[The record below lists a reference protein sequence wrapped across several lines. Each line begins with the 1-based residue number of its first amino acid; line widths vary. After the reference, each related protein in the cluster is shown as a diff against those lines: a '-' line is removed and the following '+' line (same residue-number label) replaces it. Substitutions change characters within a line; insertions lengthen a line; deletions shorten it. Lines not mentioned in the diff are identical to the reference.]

1 MTLSAWIIFAS
12 FWAVFV
18 TTPGPNAVNC
28 INVAMTYG
36 FKTSLVCVA
45 GIFTQASLFLGLSA
59 AGLTALMATS
69 ETTFLI
75 VKWFGAAFLVFLG
88 LRGWIM
94 ATRPIKSHPP
104 SKNSLYLRAVAIATI
119 NPKSIAGYFAAFTQF
134 VQPDRPVSQQMWVI
148 APTALMLTTLSY
160 SGYCAVGAFLVGA
173 ARFGPVLCH
182 LRRFIGDFGMMDQFA
197 ILIPLSVL
205 LGFLFAA
212 VVLNLTPGSDVMFTI
227 ASAIKGGVPAG
238 IAAATGVAL
247 GSFVHVTLTTFGL
260 AALLAT
266 LPWVFQVIKWG
277 GVFYLSLLAYQ
288 AWTATAPN
296 DTADTG
302 RASYWR
308 ALKQGC
314 ITNVTNPKVAL
325 FILAFLPQFAD
336 EK

>member
-1 MTLSAWIIFAS
+1 MHPKRS
-12 FWAVFV
+12 
-18 TTPGPNAVNC
+18 
-28 INVAMTYG
+28 
-36 FKTSLVCVA
+36 
-45 GIFTQASLFLGLSA
+45 
-59 AGLTALMATS
+59 
-69 ETTFLI
+69 
-75 VKWFGAAFLVFLG
+75 
-88 LRGWIM
+88 
-94 ATRPIKSHPP
+94 TRPPRRGQRRKRRKS
-104 SKNSLYLRAVAIATI
+104 
-119 NPKSIAGYFAAFTQF
+119 
-134 VQPDRPVSQQMWVI
+134 
-148 APTALMLTTLSY
+148 
-160 SGYCAVGAFLVGA
+160 
-173 ARFGPVLCH
+173 
-182 LRRFIGDFGMMDQFA
+182 
-197 ILIPLSVL
+197 PLLGL

-260 AALLAT
+260 AALLAK

-296 DTADTG
+296 NTADTG

-336 EK
+336 ETRGQIWAQMLILGMVFTLSGWVITSLYGMFAGYLGHKLRQYFTILNKLSAIILGGLALRLAAT